1 MKLAMRWFGAEHD
14 TIPLAHIRQVPGVV
28 GVVTTLY
35 GSLPGQVW
43 ERDAIRHMK
52 AQVKVHG
59 LEVCGIESVNVHDA
73 IKAGLPERDMYIDR
87 YIRTLEHLGEE
98 GIDLVCYN
106 FMPVFDFTRTE
117 LKHMR
122 EDGAT
127 VFAYDQAL
135 VDTLDPQ
142 RMNEYMSR
150 IAQGFV
156 MPGWEP
162 ERVTKLQRLF
172 QLYSQVDAQKLF
184 DNLVYFLQALMPVCR
199 RYGIRMAIH
208 PDDPPWSVFGL
219 PRIVGDAQGLSRIV
233 AAVDD
238 PHNGITLCTGSLGA
252 NPHNDLPPSSAGY
265 KDASTLPMCAMC
277 ATPRPV
283 CLRSAP
289 TCPGM
294 GRWTCTPSY
303 RRSTRAGLM
312 ASSGRIM
319 AAISLVSKPCPAM
332 GCMTAPSAAAIC
344 QACGRRYKSRHRVRG
359 KTHRMQ
365 IAPTHA
371 SAGARLL
378 GAWNG
383 HPNSACRYRPR
394 CRHPRTGCGR

>member
-252 NPHNDLPPSSAGY
+252 NPHNDLPAII
-265 KDASTLPMCAMC
+265 
-277 ATPRPV
+277 R
-283 CLRSAP
+283 
-289 TCPGM
+289 
-294 GRWTCTPSY
+294 
-303 RRSTRAGLM
+303 GLQ
-312 ASSGRIM
+312 GRIHF
-319 AAISLVSKPCPAM
+319 AHVRNVRH
-332 GCMTAPSAAAIC
+332 TAPGVFEECAHLSRDGSLDMYAII
-344 QACGRRYKSRHRVRG
+344 QAFYQSGFDGVIRPDHGRDIFGEQAMPGYGLYDRA
-359 KTHRMQ
+359 
-365 IAPTHA
+365 I
-371 SAGARLL
+371 
-378 GAWNG
+378 
-383 HPNSACRYRPR
+383 
-394 CRHPRTGCGR
+394 GCGYLSGLWEALQKQAQG

>member
-172 QLYSQVDAQKLF
+172 QLYSQVDAKKLF

-238 PHNGITLCTGSLGA
+238 PHNGVTLCTGSLGA
-252 NPHNDLPPSSAGY
+252 NPNNDLSAII
-265 KDASTLPMCAMC
+265 
-277 ATPRPV
+277 R
-283 CLRSAP
+283 
-289 TCPGM
+289 
-294 GRWTCTPSY
+294 
-303 RRSTRAGLM
+303 GLQ
-312 ASSGRIM
+312 GRIHF
-319 AAISLVSKPCPAM
+319 AHVRNVRH
-332 GCMTAPSAAAIC
+332 TAPGVFEECAHLSRDGSLDMYAIM
-344 QACGRRYKSRHRVRG
+344 QAFYLSGFDGVIRPDHGRDIFGEQAMPGYGLYDRA
-359 KTHRMQ
+359 
-365 IAPTHA
+365 I
-371 SAGARLL
+371 
-378 GAWNG
+378 
-383 HPNSACRYRPR
+383 
-394 CRHPRTGCGR
+394 GCGYLSGLWEALQKQTQG